1 MCSTLWILEV
11 SLPHRAIGMRN
22 TRLRESSVI
31 SRVKAHGLPVHV
43 APTLAVVRRLW
54 GQPTSCHDQIWSNSL
69 VMKQKKKGS

>member
-43 APTLAVVRRLW
+43 APTLAVVRLRLD
-54 GQPTSCHDQIWSNSL
+54 GSGANPPR
-69 VMKQKKKGS
+69 VMIRYGRIHL